1 MMSGA
6 KGPGVG
12 GAPVVCARFS
22 RCRAWLLAAGVMAL
36 TASLVGITVIV
47 AKAVVG
53 QRLLQNA
60 WEQAVVVGIPQR
72 PWPWADFLV
81 SAELRVPELGVRA
94 YVLNNDSGEALA
106 FGPGFSLSN
115 AHDQVR
121 VISGH
126 RDTHFLFLRDVTAD
140 MRIELYSLGRRS
152 PEVFVVQQQ
161 TIVDSRRARLP
172 AVAPGSLIL
181 VTCFP
186 FDAPSPNGPLRYLS
200 IAHLQPSKV
209 PGGVML

>member
-1 MMSGA
+1 MHNVNQIGSVGA
-6 KGPGVG
+6 QDECTQLPK
-12 GAPVVCARFS
+12 
-22 RCRAWLLAAGVMAL
+22 CRVWLLAVGAMAL
-36 TASLVGITVIV
+36 TISFVGMTLIV

-60 WEQAVVVGIPQR
+60 WEQAVVVGTPQR

-81 SAELRVPELGVRA
+81 TAELRVPELGVRT

-115 AHDQVR
+115 AHDQVQ

-126 RDTHFLFLRDVTAD
+126 RDTHFLFLRNLKAG
-140 MRIELYSLGRRS
+140 MRIELYSIGQRS

-161 TIVDSRRARLP
+161 AIVDSRRARLP
-172 AVAPGSLIL
+172 SVAPSSLIL
-181 VTCFP
+181 VTCYP
-186 FDAPSPNGPLRYLS
+186 FDATSPNGPLRYLS
-200 IAHLQPSKV
+200 IARLQTPKV
-209 PGGVML
+209 VGSIML